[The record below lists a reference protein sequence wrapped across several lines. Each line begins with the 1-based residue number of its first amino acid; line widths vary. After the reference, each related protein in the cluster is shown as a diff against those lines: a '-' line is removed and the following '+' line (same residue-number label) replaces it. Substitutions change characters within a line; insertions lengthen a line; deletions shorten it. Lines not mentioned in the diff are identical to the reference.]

1 MVMFQF
7 AMLVYQSV
15 NGGFHGHGGIPKH
28 GWFISGKIH
37 FDIKNHETGR
47 WLGVALFQE
56 TSIWAFPVKSNL
68 ESTDQSLAQL
78 FDAFCVG
85 FFLSP
90 LLQKQQDQLDKGPL
104 FCCLVAVCQC
114 LWFFKWVQPPIFNW
128 IQKRRDEDQNQ
139 NRYLSHGPSSRAPR
153 VSSSRFPGRKS
164 LGWSGS

>member
-1 MVMFQF
+1 MVIFQF

-15 NGGFHGHGGIPKH
+15 NGGFHGHGGIP
-28 GWFISGKIH
+28 
-37 FDIKNHETGR
+37 NHETGR

-114 LWFFKWVQPPIFNW
+114 LWFFKWVQSPIFNW
-128 IQKRRDEDQNQ
+128 IQLDATGKGRDEDQNQ